1 MTEDNTLNLDLNDLT
16 IGEISEIEELSN
28 LPFDAMNDPTKP
40 KGRLLQ
46 AMAYVS
52 KKRTDPNFTF
62 EMAGALKLN
71 IDSDEVGP
79 TNGGE

>member
-1 MTEDNTLNLDLNDLT
+1 MTEDTLNLDLNDLT
-16 IGEISEIEELSN
+16 IAEISEIEELSN
-28 LPFDAMNDPTKP
+28 LPFDAMSDPSKP

-52 KKRTDPNFTF
+52 KKRLDPNFTF

-71 IDSDEVGP
+71 MTSEDASLINGDE
-79 TNGGE
+79 

>member
-1 MTEDNTLNLDLNDLT
+1 
-16 IGEISEIEELSN
+16 
-28 LPFDAMNDPTKP
+28 
-40 KGRLLQ
+40 
-46 AMAYVS
+46 MAYVS
-52 KKRTDPNFTF
+52 KKRTNPEFTF

>member
-1 MTEDNTLNLDLNDLT
+1 MTEDTLNLDLNDLT
-16 IGEISEIEELSN
+16 IAEISEIEELSN
-28 LPFDAMNDPTKP
+28 LPFDAMSDPSRP

-52 KKRTDPNFTF
+52 KKRLDPNFTF

-71 IDSDEVGP
+71 MTSEDASLIDGDE
-79 TNGGE
+79 

>member
-1 MTEDNTLNLDLNDLT
+1 MTDNTLDLDLNDLT
-16 IGEISEIEELSN
+16 IAEISEIEELSN
-28 LPFDAMNDPTKP
+28 LPFDAMSDPSKP

-52 KKRTDPNFTF
+52 KKRLDPNFTF

-71 IDSDEVGP
+71 LSSDEASLIDGD
-79 TNGGE
+79 E

>member
-1 MTEDNTLNLDLNDLT
+1 MTEDTLNLDLNDLT
-16 IGEISEIEELSN
+16 IAEISEIEELSN
-28 LPFDAMNDPTKP
+28 LPFDAMSDPSKP

-52 KKRTDPNFTF
+52 KKRLDPNFTF

-71 IDSDEVGP
+71 MTSEDASLIDGDE
-79 TNGGE
+79 

>member
-1 MTEDNTLNLDLNDLT
+1 MTEDTLNLDLNDLT
-16 IGEISEIEELSN
+16 IAEISEIEELLN
-28 LPFDAMNDPTKP
+28 LPFDAMSDPSRP

-52 KKRTDPNFTF
+52 KKRLDPNFTF

-71 IDSDEVGP
+71 MTSEDASLIDGDE
-79 TNGGE
+79 